1 MKRAI
6 YSIIGLLYFLLTFS
20 GCSST
25 SGHRKVVTFGA
36 ILPLTGDVSNWGHD
50 SSEGIRLAIEAANR
64 GSTSYEYR
72 VIFEDSKGSGAE
84 AVAAARKLITVDKV
98 SAIIG
103 DNISGP
109 TVAMVPIV
117 NDAKVPLISPSAS
130 TPKLTGMSPY
140 FFRVYPSDTAEG
152 SYMAEI
158 AATRLHAK
166 SIGILFINN
175 DFGIGLRDVF
185 SNTFK
190 AKGGTI
196 LAALPYNS
204 DETNFR
210 PYIAQ
215 MRSQHPD
222 AIYLAGYY
230 QDGGSIMKQAKEMGL
245 SVPILG
251 STTHEDPR
259 LLTIA
264 GDAAEGFLY
273 PFSTGYDAQSSS
285 QAVLKFNDSFT
296 SKYRKSPGLVAA
308 LGYDCAVLLVTAV
321 EKENPSPESI
331 RSFLA
336 KTHGFEGAS
345 GVMDFDANGDVHKP
359 IRLKTVRNGKF
370 VFLDAVALQAH

>member
-1 MKRAI
+1 MKTKLFLP
-6 YSIIGLLYFLLTFS
+6 SGLLFLMLTFLA
-20 GCSST
+20 CSST
-25 SGHRKVVTFGA
+25 SSHRKVVTFGA
-36 ILPLTGDVSNWGHD
+36 VLPLTGDVSNWGND

-64 GSTSYEYR
+64 ASPTYEYR

-98 SAIIG
+98 AAIIG

-117 NDAKVPLISPSAS
+117 NDARIPLISPSAS

-140 FFRVYPSDTAEG
+140 FFRVYPSDTTEG

-158 AATRLHAK
+158 ATTRLHAK
-166 SIGILFINN
+166 SVGILFINN
-175 DFGIGLRDVF
+175 DFGVGLRDVF

-190 AKGGTI
+190 SKGGI
-196 LAALPYNS
+196 ISAALPYNS

-215 MRSQHPD
+215 LRSLHPD
-222 AIYLAGYY
+222 AVYLAGYY
-230 QDGGSIMKQAKEMGL
+230 QDGGSIMKQAREMGL

-273 PFSTGYDAQSSS
+273 PFSTGYDAKSNS
-285 QAVLKFNDSFT
+285 QAVVRFNDSFT
-296 SKYRKSPGLVAA
+296 SKYHKSPGLVAA
-308 LGYDCAVLLVTAV
+308 LGYDCALLLVTSV
-321 EKENPSPESI
+321 EKENPSPQNI

-336 KTHGFEGAS
+336 KTHGFDGAS

-359 IRLKTVRNGKF
+359 VRLKTVRSGKF
-370 VFLDAVALQAH
+370 VFLDAAELQAH